1 MRGAES
7 NELKCNVDITPGLYP
22 PPVSK
27 FPGCVLHHRW
37 PAALL
42 AALSVLLVVSGGG
55 GALFAAAGG
64 I

>member
-1 MRGAES
+1 MIM
-7 NELKCNVDITPGLYP
+7 VDITHVLISF
-22 PPVSK
+22 SK
-27 FPGCVLHHRW
+27 FLGCVLHRCW

-55 GALFAAAGG
+55 GTLLAAAGG